1 MLKCSLVGPLFG
13 VFLGVCASARSQSFN
28 GAISGVVRDS
38 SRAVVTDVVL
48 TLRDVATDHAAG
60 MTRSGSEG
68 EYAFRNLAPARY
80 EIHATKP
87 GFQHVTHP
95 DIEVTLSSVQRVEI
109 T

>member
-48 TLRDVATDHAAG
+48 TLRDVATDHAVG

-68 EYAFRNLAPARY
+68 EYAFRNLAPAKYKFMRPSQ
-80 EIHATKP
+80 AFNT
-87 GFQHVTHP
+87 
-95 DIEVTLSSVQRVEI
+95 
-109 T
+109 